1 MNQILMIENK
11 KKSKKKNRGG
21 SGPVEIKSIV
31 MFFAI
36 FLIAFG
42 VFLIGQ
48 GSYAIYREAKGSNT
62 EDLPFV
68 SLSRVNDTIVVDVS
82 SRNEIEK
89 LKYSWNNSEETV
101 IPIGDIYVREEIL
114 IPFENSTLYIT
125 IEDVTGRAIKYA
137 KECIV
142 EGLDISKPLV
152 SVAEEATDGSIKINA
167 TDETQMSYITYK
179 VNEGEEFRIDKSES
193 QDTTITYVLKLERGQ
208 NKVIITAVDA
218 SGNTETVEKTIIV
231 SEKPTVELIEG
242 DGILTIIAKD
252 ADGIKDIEVNLNGV
266 VYAGNDFNQKE
277 VTLPIRMEQGSNTIN
292 VKVTNINGLTV
303 EGTAEVNY

>member
-89 LKYSWNNSEETV
+89 LKYSWNNSE
-101 IPIGDIYVREEIL
+101 DIL
-114 IPFENSTLYIT
+114 
-125 IEDVTGRAIKYA
+125 
-137 KECIV
+137 
-142 EGLDISKPLV
+142 
-152 SVAEEATDGSIKINA
+152 
-167 TDETQMSYITYK
+167 Q
-179 VNEGEEFRIDKSES
+179 
-193 QDTTITYVLKLERGQ
+193 
-208 NKVIITAVDA
+208 
-218 SGNTETVEKTIIV
+218 
-231 SEKPTVELIEG
+231 
-242 DGILTIIAKD
+242 
-252 ADGIKDIEVNLNGV
+252 
-266 VYAGNDFNQKE
+266 
-277 VTLPIRMEQGSNTIN
+277 
-292 VKVTNINGLTV
+292 
-303 EGTAEVNY
+303 